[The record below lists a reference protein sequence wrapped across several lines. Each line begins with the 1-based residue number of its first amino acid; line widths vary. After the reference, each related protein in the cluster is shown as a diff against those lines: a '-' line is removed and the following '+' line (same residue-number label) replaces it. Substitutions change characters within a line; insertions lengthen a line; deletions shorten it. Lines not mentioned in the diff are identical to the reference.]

1 MSSISGQHKIHR
13 QYQDISS
20 GLSLIEKKIEKP
32 NLTDLTTFSTA
43 NSGEFACG
51 VTPASVEAAVR
62 AAPSP
67 SIPEKFKGFPS
78 TRSSWAC
85 GRECSTTLGNPHQ
98 SLKGGLAPFNSFKLN
113 TTTGGED
120 YLAWRKSHV
129 SAKKNQSH
137 GTTFPSHNYQQVN

>member
-20 GLSLIEKKIEKP
+20 GSSHIERKIENP
-32 NLTDLTTFSTA
+32 NSTDLTAFSSA
-43 NSGEFACG
+43 SAVDFARG

-67 SIPEKFKGFPS
+67 SIPDKFKGFPS

-85 GRECSTTLGNPHQ
+85 GRECSTTFGNPHQ
-98 SLKGGLAPFNSFKLN
+98 SLKGGLAPFNSFKSN
-113 TTTGGED
+113 TTTGDD
-120 YLAWRKSHV
+120 YLAWRKSHA
-129 SAKKNQSH
+129 SSKKNQAHS
-137 GTTFPSHNYQQVN
+137 TTVPNHNYQQVN